1 MSEYIFDVVSQTS
14 KLDWAYAFQ
23 RTGAFPLDRTSL
35 FSSLADAEAY
45 AKGDESDARKVGGVS
60 YVGQPVS
67 VYDADN
73 NSVALYIIDADR
85 SLKEVGSASLA
96 ADDSSIEIVNDK
108 VQLKNFGVNY
118 YAYVPA
124 ERNEAGEITKA
135 SEYVLTE
142 GFKEGLEPRVHFEND
157 VYSIAWYE
165 PSEDVAEDIAATVEV
180 LKEDISSVKTDIDDI
195 QKHIGAPAEGDVAAS
210 GLYAKLEE
218 KANKSDIY
226 TKTEVEGLIA
236 AADHLK
242 RITVAGVESI
252 NVLADDAEQ
261 YIYMVPNTETGN
273 YDEYMVIDGE
283 VEKVGD
289 WKVDL
294 TDYATKEDLNEK
306 VDKQDNARLITDEEA
321 SKLASIPVEAEENF
335 VKEVNKELK
344 VENGKLSIVEIAQ
357 SKVNGLIDKLDEI
370 SLVLESKVDTEENS
384 RLISADEISKLAAI
398 KDLIQSVDLDKFTI
412 DENGKLLLNSIQI
425 NEIDE
430 LADKLAEKVD
440 KVSGSRLITE
450 EEAIKLEKLSID
462 ESGNVGLSG
471 TVSAANVQELYNAV
485 VNIVTGS
492 GEGIYDGVQRPLLAI
507 ASGAERNIVHSVDEN
522 QLSIDDNRKLSV
534 KAVGMDIVTG
544 LNAALAEKATTS
556 SVTNIAD
563 LLNKKTADYDN
574 RIAALEGRLTWQRL
588 TD

>member
-35 FSSLADAEAY
+35 FSSLVDAEAY

-96 ADDSSIEIVNDK
+96 ADDSSIEIINDK

-124 ERNEAGEITKA
+124 ERDEVGEITKA

-165 PSEDVAEDIAATVEV
+165 PSGDVAEDIAATVEV
-180 LKEDISSVKTDIDDI
+180 LREDISSVKTDIDDI

-242 RITVAGVESI
+242 RVTVAGVESI

-294 TDYATKEDLNEK
+294 ADYATKEDLNGK

-321 SKLASIPVEAEENF
+321 SKLANIPVEAEENF
-335 VKEVNKELK
+335 VKEVSEELK
-344 VENGKLSIVEIAQ
+344 VENGKLSVVEIAQ
-357 SKVNGLIDKLDEI
+357 SKINGLIDKLDEI
-370 SLVLESKVDTEENS
+370 SLALESKVDTEENS

-450 EEAIKLEKLSID
+450 EEATKLEKLSID

-534 KAVGMDIVTG
+534 KAVEMDIVTG

-574 RIAALEGRLTWQRL
+574 RIAALESRLTWQRL

>member
-60 YVGQPVS
+60 YIGQPVS

-165 PSEDVAEDIAATVEV
+165 PSGDVAEDIAATVEV

-218 KANKSDIY
+218 KANKFDIY

-273 YDEYMVIDGE
+273 YDEYMVIEGE

-289 WKVDL
+289 WKIDL
-294 TDYATKEDLNEK
+294 ANYATKEDLNKK
-306 VDKQDNARLITDEEA
+306 VDKQDNARLITDEEI

-335 VKEVNKELK
+335 VKEVSEELK
-344 VENGKLSIVEIAQ
+344 VENGKLSVVKIAQ
-357 SKVNGLIDKLDEI
+357 NKVNGLIDKLDEI
-370 SLVLESKVDTEENS
+370 SLALESKVDTEENS
-384 RLISADEISKLAAI
+384 RLISADEISKLAVI

-440 KVSGSRLITE
+440 KVDGSRLITE
-450 EEAIKLEKLSID
+450 EEATKLEKLSID
-462 ESGNVGLSG
+462 DSGNVGLSG
-471 TVSAANVQELYNAV
+471 TISAANVQELYNAV

-492 GEGIYDGVQRPLLAI
+492 GKGIYDGVQRPLLAI

-522 QLSIDDNRKLSV
+522 QLFIDNNRKLSI
-534 KAVGMDIVTG
+534 KAVGMNIVTG
-544 LNAALAEKATTS
+544 LNAALAEKATIS

-588 TD
+588 ID

>member
-96 ADDSSIEIVNDK
+96 ADDSSIEIINDK

-165 PSEDVAEDIAATVEV
+165 PSGDVAEDIAATVEV

-261 YIYMVPNTETGN
+261 YIYMVPNAETGN

-294 TDYATKEDLNEK
+294 DDYATKEDLNEK

-321 SKLASIPVEAEENF
+321 TKLANIPVEAEENF
-335 VKEVNKELK
+335 VKEVSEELK

-357 SKVNGLIDKLDEI
+357 NKVNGLIDKLNEI
-370 SLVLESKVDTEENS
+370 SLTLELKVDTEENS

-440 KVSGSRLITE
+440 KVDGSRLITA
-450 EEAIKLEKLSID
+450 EEAIKLEKLSVD

-471 TVSAANVQELYNAV
+471 TISAANVQELYNAV

-544 LNAALAEKATTS
+544 LNVALAEKATVS

-588 TD
+588 AD

>member
-165 PSEDVAEDIAATVEV
+165 PSGDVAEDIAATVEV

-321 SKLASIPVEAEENF
+321 SKLASIPAEAEENF
-335 VKEVNKELK
+335 VKEVSEELK
-344 VENGKLSIVEIAQ
+344 VENGKLSVVEIAQ

-370 SLVLESKVDTEENS
+370 SLALESKVDTEENS

-450 EEAIKLEKLSID
+450 EEATKLEKLSID
-462 ESGNVGLSG
+462 GSGNVGLSG

-522 QLSIDDNRKLSV
+522 QLSVDDNRKLSV

>member
-60 YVGQPVS
+60 YIGQSVS
-67 VYDADN
+67 VYNQED
-73 NSVALYIIDADR
+73 NSVALYIIDTDR
-85 SLKEVGSASLA
+85 SLKEVGSATLK
-96 ADDSSIEIVNDK
+96 ADDATIEVVEGK
-108 VQLKNFGVNY
+108 AQLKNFGIEY
-118 YAYVPA
+118 YAYIPA
-124 ERNEAGEITKA
+124 EKNEAGEITKA

-142 GFKEGLEPRVHFEND
+142 GFKDGLEPRVHFEND

-165 PSEDVAEDIAATVEV
+165 PSGDAAEDIAATIEN
-180 LKEDISSVKTDIDDI
+180 LREDVSSLEDDIADI
-195 QKHIGAPAEGDVAAS
+195 QKHIGAPAEEDIPAS
-210 GLYAKLEE
+210 GLYAKLDE
-218 KANKSDIY
+218 KANKADVY
-226 TKTEVEGLIA
+226 TKIEVEGLIA
-236 AADHLK
+236 KADHLK
-242 RITVAGVESI
+242 RTTVAGVESI
-252 NVLADDAEQ
+252 DPLADNAEQ
-261 YIYMVPNTETGN
+261 YIYMVPNTETGS

-283 VEKVGD
+283 LEKVGD

-294 TDYATKEDLNEK
+294 TDYATNEALEGK

-321 SKLASIPVEAEENF
+321 AKLAAIPQEAEENF
-335 VKEVNKELK
+335 VKEVSEELK
-344 VENGKLSIVEIAQ
+344 VEDGKLSIVKIAQ
-357 SKVNGLIDKLDEI
+357 DKVNGLVDKLNEI
-370 SLVLESKVDTEENS
+370 TLALDAKVDEEEGS
-384 RLISADEISKLAAI
+384 RLISSTEIDKLAAI

-412 DENGKLLLNSIQI
+412 DENGQLLLNSIQI

-440 KVSGSRLITE
+440 KVEGSRLITE
-450 EEAIKLEKLSID
+450 EEATKLEKLSID

-492 GEGIYDGVQRPLLAI
+492 GTGIYDGVQRPLLAI
-507 ASGAERNIVHSVDEN
+507 ASGAERNVIHSVDEK
-522 QLSIDDNRKLSV
+522 QLSIDNNRKLSV
-534 KAVGMDIVTG
+534 KAVEMNIVTG
-544 LNAALAEKATTS
+544 LNAALEEKATVS

-563 LLNKKTADYDN
+563 LLNKKTANYDN

>member
-35 FSSLADAEAY
+35 FSSLADAETY

-124 ERNEAGEITKA
+124 KRNEAGEITKT

-165 PSEDVAEDIAATVEV
+165 PSGDVAEDIAATVEV
-180 LKEDISSVKTDIDDI
+180 LKDVISSVKTDIDDI
-195 QKHIGAPAEGDVAAS
+195 QKLIGAPAEGDVAAS

-261 YIYMVPNTETGN
+261 YIYMVPNAETGN

-294 TDYATKEDLNEK
+294 DDYATKEDLNEK

-321 SKLASIPVEAEENF
+321 SKLANIPVEAEENF
-335 VKEVNKELK
+335 VKEVSEELK
-344 VENGKLSIVEIAQ
+344 VENGKLSVVEIAQ
-357 SKVNGLIDKLDEI
+357 NKVNGLIDKLDEI
-370 SLVLESKVDTEENS
+370 SLTLESKVDTEENS

-440 KVSGSRLITE
+440 KVDGSRLITE
-450 EEAIKLEKLSID
+450 EEATKLEKLSID

-471 TVSAANVQELYNAV
+471 TISAANVQELYNAV

-492 GEGIYDGVQRPLLAI
+492 GKGIYDGVQKPLLAI

-522 QLSIDDNRKLSV
+522 QLSVDDNRKLSV
-534 KAVGMDIVTG
+534 KAVEMDIVTG

-556 SVTNIAD
+556 SVTNVAD

>member
-60 YVGQPVS
+60 YVGQPIS
-67 VYDADN
+67 VYDAEN
-73 NSVALYIIDADR
+73 NSVTLYIIDANR

-96 ADDSSIEIVNDK
+96 ADDSSIEIINDK

-118 YAYVPA
+118 YAYIPA
-124 ERNEAGEITKA
+124 ERNEAGEIIKT

-165 PSEDVAEDIAATVEV
+165 PSGDVVEDIAATLEV
-180 LKEDISSVKTDIDDI
+180 LKGDISSVKTDIDDI
-195 QKHIGAPAEGDVAAS
+195 QKHIGAPAEGDAAAS

-226 TKTEVEGLIA
+226 TKIEVEGLIA

-261 YIYMVPNTETGN
+261 YIYMVPNPETGN
-273 YDEYMVIDGE
+273 YDEYMVIEGE

-289 WKVDL
+289 WKIDL
-294 TDYATKEDLNEK
+294 ANYATKEDLNEK

-335 VKEVNKELK
+335 VKEVSEELK
-344 VENGKLSIVEIAQ
+344 VENGKLSVVEIAQ
-357 SKVNGLIDKLDEI
+357 NKINGLIDKLDEI
-370 SLVLESKVDTEENS
+370 SSALELKVDTEENS

-440 KVSGSRLITE
+440 RVDGSRLITA
-450 EEAIKLEKLSID
+450 EEATKLEKLSID

-471 TVSAANVQELYNAV
+471 TISAANVQELYNAV

-534 KAVGMDIVTG
+534 KAVGMNIVTG
-544 LNAALAEKATTS
+544 LNAALAEKATVS

>member
-60 YVGQPVS
+60 YVGQSVS

-96 ADDSSIEIVNDK
+96 ADDSSIEIINDK

-124 ERNEAGEITKA
+124 ERDEAGEITKA

-165 PSEDVAEDIAATVEV
+165 PSGDVAEDIAATVEV

-242 RITVAGVESI
+242 RVTVAGVESI

-294 TDYATKEDLNEK
+294 ADYATKEDLNRK

-321 SKLASIPVEAEENF
+321 SKLANIPVEAEENF
-335 VKEVNKELK
+335 VKEVSEELK
-344 VENGKLSIVEIAQ
+344 VENGKLSVVEIAQ

-370 SLVLESKVDTEENS
+370 SLALESKVDTEENS

-450 EEAIKLEKLSID
+450 EEATKLEKLSID

-507 ASGAERNIVHSVDEN
+507 AFGAERNIVHSVDEN

-534 KAVGMDIVTG
+534 KAVEMDIVTG

>member
-23 RTGAFPLDRTSL
+23 RIGAFPLDRTSL

-60 YVGQPVS
+60 YVGQLVS
-67 VYDADN
+67 VYDAEN

-85 SLKEVGSASLA
+85 SLKEVGFASLA
-96 ADDSSIEIVNDK
+96 ADDSSIEIINDK

-124 ERNEAGEITKA
+124 ERDEAGEITK
-135 SEYVLTE
+135 SSKYVLTE
-142 GFKEGLEPRVHFEND
+142 GFREGLEPRVHFEND

-165 PSEDVAEDIAATVEV
+165 PSGDVAEDIAATVKV
-180 LKEDISSVKTDIDDI
+180 LKEDISSVKTDINDI

-273 YDEYMVIDGE
+273 YDEYMVIEGE

-289 WKVDL
+289 WKIDL
-294 TDYATKEDLNEK
+294 ANYATKEDLSEK
-306 VDKQDNARLITDEEA
+306 VDKQDNARLITDEEV

-335 VKEVNKELK
+335 VKEVSEELK

-357 SKVNGLIDKLDEI
+357 NKVNGLIDKLDEI
-370 SLVLESKVDTEENS
+370 SLALESKVDTEENS

-430 LADKLAEKVD
+430 LADKLAGKVD
-440 KVSGSRLITE
+440 KVNGSRLITE
-450 EEAIKLEKLSID
+450 EEATKLEKLSID

-492 GEGIYDGVQRPLLAI
+492 GKGIYDGVQRPLLAI

-522 QLSIDDNRKLSV
+522 QLSIDGNRKLSV
-534 KAVGMDIVTG
+534 KAVGMDIITG
-544 LNAALAEKATTS
+544 LNAALTEKATVS

>member
-60 YVGQPVS
+60 YVGQPIS
-67 VYDADN
+67 VYDAEN
-73 NSVALYIIDADR
+73 NSVTLYIIDANR

-96 ADDSSIEIVNDK
+96 ADDSSIEIINDK

-118 YAYVPA
+118 YAYIPA
-124 ERNEAGEITKA
+124 ERDEVGEIIKT

-165 PSEDVAEDIAATVEV
+165 PSGDVVEDIAATLEV
-180 LKEDISSVKTDIDDI
+180 LKGDISSVKTDIDDI
-195 QKHIGAPAEGDVAAS
+195 QKHIGAPAEGDAAAS

-261 YIYMVPNTETGN
+261 YIYMVPNPETGN
-273 YDEYMVIDGE
+273 YDEYMVIEGE

-289 WKVDL
+289 WKIDL
-294 TDYATKEDLNEK
+294 ANYATKEDLNEK

-335 VKEVNKELK
+335 VKEVSEELK
-344 VENGKLSIVEIAQ
+344 VENGKLSVVEIAQ
-357 SKVNGLIDKLDEI
+357 NKINGLIDKLDEI
-370 SLVLESKVDTEENS
+370 SSALELKVDTEENS

-440 KVSGSRLITE
+440 KVDGSRLITA
-450 EEAIKLEKLSID
+450 EEATKLEKLSID
-462 ESGNVGLSG
+462 ENGNVGLSG
-471 TVSAANVQELYNAV
+471 TISAANVQELYNAV

-492 GEGIYDGVQRPLLAI
+492 GKGIYDGVQRPLLAI

-522 QLSIDDNRKLSV
+522 QLFVDDNRKLSV
-534 KAVGMDIVTG
+534 KAIRMDIVTG

-563 LLNKKTADYDN
+563 LLNKKTAEYDN

-588 TD
+588 ID

>member
-67 VYDADN
+67 VYDAEN

-96 ADDSSIEIVNDK
+96 ADDSSIEIINDK

-124 ERNEAGEITKA
+124 ERDEAGEITKA

-165 PSEDVAEDIAATVEV
+165 PSGDVAEDIAATVEV

-242 RITVAGVESI
+242 RVTVAGVESI

-294 TDYATKEDLNEK
+294 ADYATKEDLNGK

-321 SKLASIPVEAEENF
+321 SKLANIPVEAEENF
-335 VKEVNKELK
+335 VKEVSEELK
-344 VENGKLSIVEIAQ
+344 VENGKLSVVEIAQ

-370 SLVLESKVDTEENS
+370 SLALESKVDTEENS

-450 EEAIKLEKLSID
+450 EEATKLEKLSID

-507 ASGAERNIVHSVDEN
+507 AFGAERNIVHSVDEN

-534 KAVGMDIVTG
+534 KAVEMDIVTG

-588 TD
+588 ID

>member
-124 ERNEAGEITKA
+124 ERNEAGEITKT

-142 GFKEGLEPRVHFEND
+142 GFKEDLEPRVHFEND

-165 PSEDVAEDIAATVEV
+165 PSGDVAEDITATVEV

-261 YIYMVPNTETGN
+261 YIYMVPNAETGN

-294 TDYATKEDLNEK
+294 DDYATKEDLNEK

-321 SKLASIPVEAEENF
+321 SKLANIPVEAEENF
-335 VKEVNKELK
+335 VKEVSEELK
-344 VENGKLSIVEIAQ
+344 VENGKLSVVEIAQ
-357 SKVNGLIDKLDEI
+357 NKVNGLIDKLDEI
-370 SLVLESKVDTEENS
+370 SLTLESKVDTEENS

-440 KVSGSRLITE
+440 KVDGSRLITE
-450 EEAIKLEKLSID
+450 EEATKLEKLSID

-471 TVSAANVQELYNAV
+471 TISAANVQELYNAV

-492 GEGIYDGVQRPLLAI
+492 GKGIYDGVQKPLLAI

-522 QLSIDDNRKLSV
+522 QLSVDDNRKLSV
-534 KAVGMDIVTG
+534 KAVEMDIVTG

-556 SVTNIAD
+556 SVTNVAD

>member
-35 FSSLADAEAY
+35 FSSLADAKAY

-60 YVGQPVS
+60 YIGQPVS

-73 NSVALYIIDADR
+73 NSVALYIIDADH

-96 ADDSSIEIVNDK
+96 ADDSSIEIINDK

-157 VYSIAWYE
+157 VYFIAWYE
-165 PSEDVAEDIAATVEV
+165 PSGDVAEDIAATVEV

-242 RITVAGVESI
+242 RITVAGIESI

-261 YIYMVPNTETGN
+261 YIYMVPNAETGN

-294 TDYATKEDLNEK
+294 DDYATKEDLNEK

-321 SKLASIPVEAEENF
+321 SKLASIPAEAEENF
-335 VKEVNKELK
+335 VKEVSEELK
-344 VENGKLSIVEIAQ
+344 VENGKLSVVEIAQ
-357 SKVNGLIDKLDEI
+357 SKINGLIDKLDEI
-370 SLVLESKVDTEENS
+370 SLALESKVDAEENS
-384 RLISADEISKLAAI
+384 RLISTDEISKLAAI
-398 KDLIQSVDLDKFTI
+398 KDLIQSVDLDKFTV

-430 LADKLAEKVD
+430 LANKLAEKVD
-440 KVSGSRLITE
+440 KVDGSRLITE
-450 EEAIKLEKLSID
+450 EEATKLEKLSID

-492 GEGIYDGVQRPLLAI
+492 GKGIYDGVQRPLLAI

-522 QLSIDDNRKLSV
+522 QLFVDDNRKLSV
-534 KAVGMDIVTG
+534 KAISMDIVTG

-563 LLNKKTADYDN
+563 LLNKKTAEYDN

>member
-67 VYDADN
+67 VYDAEN

-96 ADDSSIEIVNDK
+96 VDDSSIEIINDK

-124 ERNEAGEITKA
+124 ERNEAGEITKT

-165 PSEDVAEDIAATVEV
+165 PSGDVAEDIAATVEV

-261 YIYMVPNTETGN
+261 YIYMVPNAETGN

-321 SKLASIPVEAEENF
+321 SKLASISAEAEENF
-335 VKEVNKELK
+335 VKEVSEELK
-344 VENGKLSIVEIAQ
+344 VENGKLSVVEIAQ

-370 SLVLESKVDTEENS
+370 SLALESKVDTEENS

-450 EEAIKLEKLSID
+450 EEATKLEKLSID

-492 GEGIYDGVQRPLLAI
+492 GKGIYDGVQRPLLAI

-522 QLSIDDNRKLSV
+522 QLSVDDNRKLSV
-534 KAVGMDIVTG
+534 KAVEMDIVTG

>member
-67 VYDADN
+67 VYDAEN

-96 ADDSSIEIVNDK
+96 ADDSSIEIINDK

-165 PSEDVAEDIAATVEV
+165 PSGDVAEDIAATVEV
-180 LKEDISSVKTDIDDI
+180 LKEDISSIKTDIDDI
-195 QKHIGAPAEGDVAAS
+195 QKHIGTPAEGDVAAS

-273 YDEYMVIDGE
+273 YDEYMVIEGE

-294 TDYATKEDLNEK
+294 TNYATKEDLNKK

-321 SKLASIPVEAEENF
+321 SKLASIPAEAEENF
-335 VKEVNKELK
+335 VKEVSEELK
-344 VENGKLSIVEIAQ
+344 VENGKLSVVEIAQ
-357 SKVNGLIDKLDEI
+357 NKVNGLIDKLDEI
-370 SLVLESKVDTEENS
+370 SLALESKVDAEENS

-440 KVSGSRLITE
+440 KVNGSRLITE
-450 EEAIKLEKLSID
+450 EEATKLEKLSID

-544 LNAALAEKATTS
+544 LNAALAEKATAS

>member
-124 ERNEAGEITKA
+124 ERNEAGEITKT

-165 PSEDVAEDIAATVEV
+165 PSGDVAEDIAATVEV

-261 YIYMVPNTETGN
+261 YIYMVPNAETGN

-294 TDYATKEDLNEK
+294 DDYATKEDLNEK

-321 SKLASIPVEAEENF
+321 SKLANIPVEAEENF
-335 VKEVNKELK
+335 VKEVSEELK
-344 VENGKLSIVEIAQ
+344 VENGKLSVVEIAQ
-357 SKVNGLIDKLDEI
+357 NKVNGLIDKLDEI
-370 SLVLESKVDTEENS
+370 SLTLESKVDTEENS

-440 KVSGSRLITE
+440 KVNGSRLITE
-450 EEAIKLEKLSID
+450 EEAAKLEKLSID

-471 TVSAANVQELYNAV
+471 TISAANVQELYNAV

-492 GEGIYDGVQRPLLAI
+492 GKGIYDGVQKPLLAI

-534 KAVGMDIVTG
+534 KAVRMDIVTG

>member
-118 YAYVPA
+118 YTYVPA
-124 ERNEAGEITKA
+124 ERNEAGEITKT

-165 PSEDVAEDIAATVEV
+165 PSGDVAEDIAATVEV

-261 YIYMVPNTETGN
+261 YIYMVPNAETGN

-294 TDYATKEDLNEK
+294 DDYATKEDLNEK

-321 SKLASIPVEAEENF
+321 SKLANIPVEAEENF
-335 VKEVNKELK
+335 VKEVSEELK
-344 VENGKLSIVEIAQ
+344 VENGKLSVVEIAQ
-357 SKVNGLIDKLDEI
+357 NKVNGLIDKLDEI
-370 SLVLESKVDTEENS
+370 SLALESKVDTEENS

-450 EEAIKLEKLSID
+450 EEATKLEKLSID

-471 TVSAANVQELYNAV
+471 TISAANVQELYNAV

-492 GEGIYDGVQRPLLAI
+492 GKGIYDGVQRPLLAI

-534 KAVGMDIVTG
+534 KAVRMDIVTG

-556 SVTNIAD
+556 SVTNVAD

>member
-67 VYDADN
+67 VYDAEN

-96 ADDSSIEIVNDK
+96 ADDSSIEIINDK

-165 PSEDVAEDIAATVEV
+165 PSGDVAEDIAATVEV

-195 QKHIGAPAEGDVAAS
+195 QKHIGTPAEGDVAAS

-273 YDEYMVIDGE
+273 YDEYMVIEGE

-294 TDYATKEDLNEK
+294 TNYATKEDLNKK

-321 SKLASIPVEAEENF
+321 SKLASIPAEAEENF
-335 VKEVNKELK
+335 VKEVSEELK
-344 VENGKLSIVEIAQ
+344 VENGKLSVVEIAQ
-357 SKVNGLIDKLDEI
+357 NKVNGLIDKLDEI
-370 SLVLESKVDTEENS
+370 SLALELKVDAEENS

-440 KVSGSRLITE
+440 KVNGSRLITE
-450 EEAIKLEKLSID
+450 EEATKLEKLSID

-544 LNAALAEKATTS
+544 LNATLAEKATAS

>member
-67 VYDADN
+67 VYDAEN

-96 ADDSSIEIVNDK
+96 VDDSCIEIINDK

-124 ERNEAGEITKA
+124 ERNEAGEITKT

-165 PSEDVAEDIAATVEV
+165 PSGDVAEDIAATVEV

-321 SKLASIPVEAEENF
+321 SKLASNPAEAEENF
-335 VKEVNKELK
+335 VKEVSEELK
-344 VENGKLSIVEIAQ
+344 VENGKLSVVEIAQ

-370 SLVLESKVDTEENS
+370 SLALESKVDTEENS

-450 EEAIKLEKLSID
+450 EEATKLEKLSID

-492 GEGIYDGVQRPLLAI
+492 GKGIYDGVQRPLLAI

-522 QLSIDDNRKLSV
+522 QLSVDDNRKLSV
-534 KAVGMDIVTG
+534 KAVEMDIVTG

-556 SVTNIAD
+556 SVTNVAD

-574 RIAALEGRLTWQRL
+574 RIAALEDRLTWQRL

>member
-67 VYDADN
+67 VYDAEN

-96 ADDSSIEIVNDK
+96 ADDSSIEIINDK

-135 SEYVLTE
+135 SEYILTE

-165 PSEDVAEDIAATVEV
+165 PSGDVAEDIAATVEV

-242 RITVAGVESI
+242 RVTVAGVESI

-294 TDYATKEDLNEK
+294 ADYATKEDLNGK
-306 VDKQDNARLITDEEA
+306 VDKQDNARLITNEEA
-321 SKLASIPVEAEENF
+321 SKLANIPVEAEENF
-335 VKEVNKELK
+335 VKEVSEELK
-344 VENGKLSIVEIAQ
+344 VENGKLSVVEIAQ

-370 SLVLESKVDTEENS
+370 SLALESKVDTEENS

-450 EEAIKLEKLSID
+450 EEATKLEKLSID

-534 KAVGMDIVTG
+534 KAVEMDIVTG
-544 LNAALAEKATTS
+544 LNAALAEKAATS

>member
-35 FSSLADAEAY
+35 FSSLTDAEAY

-60 YVGQPVS
+60 YVGQSVS
-67 VYDADN
+67 VYDAEN

-96 ADDSSIEIVNDK
+96 ADDSSIEIINDK

-124 ERNEAGEITKA
+124 ERDEAGEITKI

-142 GFKEGLEPRVHFEND
+142 GFKEGLEPRIHFEND

-165 PSEDVAEDIAATVEV
+165 PSGDVAEDIAATVEV
-180 LKEDISSVKTDIDDI
+180 LKEDISSVKIDIDDI
-195 QKHIGAPAEGDVAAS
+195 QKHIGVPAEGDVAAS

-226 TKTEVEGLIA
+226 TKTEIEGLIA

-252 NVLADDAEQ
+252 NVLADNAEQ
-261 YIYMVPNTETGN
+261 YIYMVPNIDTGN

-294 TDYATKEDLNEK
+294 ANYVTKEDLNKK
-306 VDKQDNARLITDEEA
+306 VDKQDNARLITNEEA
-321 SKLASIPVEAEENF
+321 SKLASIPAEAEENF
-335 VKEVNKELK
+335 VKEVSEELK
-344 VENGKLSIVEIAQ
+344 VENGKLSVVEIAQ
-357 SKVNGLIDKLDEI
+357 NKVNGLINKLDEI
-370 SLVLESKVDTEENS
+370 SLALESKVDIEENS
-384 RLISADEISKLAAI
+384 RLISADEISKLATI

-430 LADKLAEKVD
+430 LAEKLAEKVD
-440 KVSGSRLITE
+440 KVNGSRLITE
-450 EEAIKLEKLSID
+450 EEATKLEKLSID

-492 GEGIYDGVQRPLLAI
+492 GEGIYDDVQRPLLAI
-507 ASGAERNIVHSVDEN
+507 ASGAERNIIHSVDEN
-522 QLSIDDNRKLSV
+522 QLSINDNRKLSV

-544 LNAALAEKATTS
+544 LNATLAEKATTS

>member
-85 SLKEVGSASLA
+85 SLKEIGSASLA

-165 PSEDVAEDIAATVEV
+165 PSGDVAEDIAATVEV

-261 YIYMVPNTETGN
+261 YIYMVPNAETGN

-294 TDYATKEDLNEK
+294 DDYATKEDLNEK
-306 VDKQDNARLITDEEA
+306 VDKQDNARLITDKEA

-335 VKEVNKELK
+335 VKEVNEELK

-370 SLVLESKVDTEENS
+370 SSALESKVDTEENS

-450 EEAIKLEKLSID
+450 EEATKLEKLSID

-485 VNIVTGS
+485 VNIVTGT

-507 ASGAERNIVHSVDEN
+507 ASGAERNIVHSVNEN

>member
-35 FSSLADAEAY
+35 FSSLVDAEAY

-96 ADDSSIEIVNDK
+96 ADDSSIEIINDK

-124 ERNEAGEITKA
+124 ERDEVGEITKA

-165 PSEDVAEDIAATVEV
+165 PSGDVAEDIAATVEV
-180 LKEDISSVKTDIDDI
+180 LREDISSVKTDIDDI

-242 RITVAGVESI
+242 RVTVAGVESI

-294 TDYATKEDLNEK
+294 ADYATKEDLNGK

-321 SKLASIPVEAEENF
+321 SKLANIPVEAEENF
-335 VKEVNKELK
+335 VKEVSEELK
-344 VENGKLSIVEIAQ
+344 VENGKLSVVEIAQ
-357 SKVNGLIDKLDEI
+357 SKINGLIDKLDEI

-450 EEAIKLEKLSID
+450 EEATKLEKLSID

-534 KAVGMDIVTG
+534 KAVEMDIVTG

-574 RIAALEGRLTWQRL
+574 RIAALESRLTWQRL

>member
-124 ERNEAGEITKA
+124 ERNEAGEITKT

-165 PSEDVAEDIAATVEV
+165 PSGDVAEDITATVEV

-261 YIYMVPNTETGN
+261 YIYMVPNAETGN

-294 TDYATKEDLNEK
+294 DDYATKEDLNEK

-321 SKLASIPVEAEENF
+321 SKLANIPVEAEENF
-335 VKEVNKELK
+335 VKEVSEELK
-344 VENGKLSIVEIAQ
+344 VENGKLSVVEIAQ

-370 SLVLESKVDTEENS
+370 SLTLESKVDTEENS

-440 KVSGSRLITE
+440 KVDGSRLITE
-450 EEAIKLEKLSID
+450 EEATKLEKLSID

-471 TVSAANVQELYNAV
+471 TISAANVQELYNAV

-492 GEGIYDGVQRPLLAI
+492 GKGIYDGVQKPLLAI

-522 QLSIDDNRKLSV
+522 QLSVDDNRKLSV
-534 KAVGMDIVTG
+534 KAVEMDIVTG

-556 SVTNIAD
+556 SVTNVAD

>member
-67 VYDADN
+67 VYDAEN

-96 ADDSSIEIVNDK
+96 ADDSSIEIINDK

-118 YAYVPA
+118 YAYIPA

-142 GFKEGLEPRVHFEND
+142 GFKDGLEPRVHFEND

-165 PSEDVAEDIAATVEV
+165 PSGDAAEDIAATVENLREDV
-180 LKEDISSVKTDIDDI
+180 SSLKDDITDI
-195 QKHIGAPAEGDVAAS
+195 QKHIGAPAEEDIPAS
-210 GLYAKLEE
+210 GLYAKLDE
-218 KANKSDIY
+218 KANKADVY
-226 TKTEVEGLIA
+226 TKIEVEGLIA
-236 AADHLK
+236 KADHLK
-242 RITVAGVESI
+242 RTTVAGVESI
-252 NVLADDAEQ
+252 DPLADDAEQ
-261 YIYMVPNTETGN
+261 YIYMVPNTETGS

-283 VEKVGD
+283 LEKVGD

-294 TDYATKEDLNEK
+294 TDYATNEALEGK

-321 SKLASIPVEAEENF
+321 AKLAAIPQEAEENF
-335 VKEVNKELK
+335 VKEVSEELK
-344 VENGKLSIVEIAQ
+344 VEDGKLSIVKIAQ
-357 SKVNGLIDKLDEI
+357 DKVNGLVDKLNEI
-370 SLVLESKVDTEENS
+370 TLALDAKVDEEEGS
-384 RLISADEISKLAAI
+384 RLISSEEIDKLAAI

-412 DENGKLLLNSIQI
+412 DENGQLLLNSIQI

-440 KVSGSRLITE
+440 KVEGSRLITE
-450 EEAIKLEKLSID
+450 EEATKLEKLSID

-471 TVSAANVQELYNAV
+471 TVSAANVQELYNTV

-492 GEGIYDGVQRPLLAI
+492 GTGIYDGVQRPLLAI
-507 ASGAERNIVHSVDEN
+507 ASGAERNVIHSVDEK

-534 KAVGMDIVTG
+534 KAVEMNIVTG
-544 LNAALAEKATTS
+544 LNAALEEKATVS

>member
-45 AKGDESDARKVGGVS
+45 AKGDESDARKIGGVS

-67 VYDADN
+67 VYDAKN
-73 NSVALYIIDADR
+73 NSVALYIIDANR

-118 YAYVPA
+118 YAYIPA
-124 ERNEAGEITKA
+124 ERDEAGEIIKT

-165 PSEDVAEDIAATVEV
+165 PSGDIVEDIAATLEV
-180 LKEDISSVKTDIDDI
+180 LKGDISSVKTDIDNI
-195 QKHIGAPAEGDVAAS
+195 QKHIGTPAEGDIAAS

-218 KANKSDIY
+218 KANKSDTY

-261 YIYMVPNTETGN
+261 YIYMVPNPETGN
-273 YDEYMVIDGE
+273 YDEYMVIEGE

-289 WKVDL
+289 WKIDL
-294 TDYATKEDLNEK
+294 ANYATKEDLNKK

-321 SKLASIPVEAEENF
+321 SKLASIPVKAEENF
-335 VKEVNKELK
+335 IKEVSEELK
-344 VENGKLSIVEIAQ
+344 VENGKLSVVEIAQ
-357 SKVNGLIDKLDEI
+357 NKINGLIDKLDEI
-370 SLVLESKVDTEENS
+370 SSALELKVDTEENS
-384 RLISADEISKLAAI
+384 RLISADEISKLATI

-440 KVSGSRLITE
+440 KVDGSRLITA
-450 EEAIKLEKLSID
+450 EEATKLEKLSID
-462 ESGNVGLSG
+462 ENGNVGLSG
-471 TVSAANVQELYNAV
+471 TISAANVQELYNAV

-492 GEGIYDGVQRPLLAI
+492 GKGIYDGVQRPLLAI

-522 QLSIDDNRKLSV
+522 QLFVDDNRKLSV
-534 KAVGMDIVTG
+534 KAIRMDIVTG

-563 LLNKKTADYDN
+563 LLNKKTAEYDN

-588 TD
+588 ID

>member
-45 AKGDESDARKVGGVS
+45 AKGDESDTRKVGGVS

-124 ERNEAGEITKA
+124 ERNEAGEITKT

-165 PSEDVAEDIAATVEV
+165 PSGDVAEDITATVEV

-261 YIYMVPNTETGN
+261 YIYMVPNAETGN

-294 TDYATKEDLNEK
+294 DDYATKEDLNEK

-321 SKLASIPVEAEENF
+321 SKLANIPVEAEENF
-335 VKEVNKELK
+335 VKEVSEELK
-344 VENGKLSIVEIAQ
+344 VENGKLSVVEIAQ

-370 SLVLESKVDTEENS
+370 SLALESKVDTEENS

-440 KVSGSRLITE
+440 KVDGSRLITE
-450 EEAIKLEKLSID
+450 EEATKLEKLSID

-471 TVSAANVQELYNAV
+471 TISAANVQELYNAV

-492 GEGIYDGVQRPLLAI
+492 GKGIYDGVQKPLLAI

-522 QLSIDDNRKLSV
+522 QLSVDDNRKLSV
-534 KAVGMDIVTG
+534 KAVEMDIVTG

-556 SVTNIAD
+556 SVTNVAD

>member
-35 FSSLADAEAY
+35 FSSLVDAEAY

-96 ADDSSIEIVNDK
+96 ADDSSIEIINDK

-124 ERNEAGEITKA
+124 ERDEVGEITKA

-165 PSEDVAEDIAATVEV
+165 PSGDVAEDIAATVEV
-180 LKEDISSVKTDIDDI
+180 LREDISSVKTDIDDI

-242 RITVAGVESI
+242 RVTVAGVESI

-294 TDYATKEDLNEK
+294 ADYATKEDLNGK

-321 SKLASIPVEAEENF
+321 SKLANIPVEAEENF
-335 VKEVNKELK
+335 VKEVSEELK
-344 VENGKLSIVEIAQ
+344 VENGKLSVVEIAQ

-370 SLVLESKVDTEENS
+370 SLALESKVDTEENS

-450 EEAIKLEKLSID
+450 EEATKLEKLSID

-534 KAVGMDIVTG
+534 KAVEMDIVTG

>member
-73 NSVALYIIDADR
+73 NSVVLYIIDADR

-96 ADDSSIEIVNDK
+96 ADDSSIEIINDK

-124 ERNEAGEITKA
+124 ERNEAGEITKT
-135 SEYVLTE
+135 SKYVLTE

-165 PSEDVAEDIAATVEV
+165 SSGDVAEDIAATVEV

-195 QKHIGAPAEGDVAAS
+195 QKHIGTPAEGDVAAS

-261 YIYMVPNTETGN
+261 YIYMVPNTKTGN

-321 SKLASIPVEAEENF
+321 SKLASIPAEAEENF
-335 VKEVNKELK
+335 VKEVSEELK
-344 VENGKLSIVEIAQ
+344 VENGKLSVVEIAQ

-370 SLVLESKVDTEENS
+370 SLALESKVDTEENS

-412 DENGKLLLNSIQI
+412 DENGKL
-425 NEIDE
+425 
-430 LADKLAEKVD
+430 
-440 KVSGSRLITE
+440 
-450 EEAIKLEKLSID
+450 
-462 ESGNVGLSG
+462 
-471 TVSAANVQELYNAV
+471 
-485 VNIVTGS
+485 
-492 GEGIYDGVQRPLLAI
+492 
-507 ASGAERNIVHSVDEN
+507 
-522 QLSIDDNRKLSV
+522 
-534 KAVGMDIVTG
+534 
-544 LNAALAEKATTS
+544 
-556 SVTNIAD
+556 
-563 LLNKKTADYDN
+563 
-574 RIAALEGRLTWQRL
+574 
-588 TD
+588 

>member
-96 ADDSSIEIVNDK
+96 TDDSSIEIVNDK

-165 PSEDVAEDIAATVEV
+165 PSGDVAEDIAATVEV

-242 RITVAGVESI
+242 RITVAGIESI

-321 SKLASIPVEAEENF
+321 SKLASIPAEAEENF
-335 VKEVNKELK
+335 VKEVSEELK

-450 EEAIKLEKLSID
+450 EEATKLEKLSID

-534 KAVGMDIVTG
+534 KAVEMDIVTG

-588 TD
+588 ID